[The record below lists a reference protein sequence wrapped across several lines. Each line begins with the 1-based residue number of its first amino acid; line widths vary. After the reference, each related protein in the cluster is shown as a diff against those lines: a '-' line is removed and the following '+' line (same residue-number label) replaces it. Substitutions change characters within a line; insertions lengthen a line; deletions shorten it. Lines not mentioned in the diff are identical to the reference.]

1 MSGGPGNGA
10 TVFPLKL
17 LLPDQLLL
25 DLLLLL
31 CLQRHHQNKDW
42 NDHRFLDTE
51 SAGAVLKKN
60 FPFSADP
67 QNSHAVIH
75 LRLGDID
82 DAGLIRI
89 SYRVG
94 PDECRGAKLQVG
106 GADLRAGGS

>member
-51 SAGAVLKKN
+51 SAGAVLT
-60 FPFSADP
+60 FLFQP
-67 QNSHAVIH
+67 IH
-75 LRLGDID
+75 KILTQLSTFGW
-82 DAGLIRI
+82 AT
-89 SYRVG
+89 
-94 PDECRGAKLQVG
+94 
-106 GADLRAGGS
+106 